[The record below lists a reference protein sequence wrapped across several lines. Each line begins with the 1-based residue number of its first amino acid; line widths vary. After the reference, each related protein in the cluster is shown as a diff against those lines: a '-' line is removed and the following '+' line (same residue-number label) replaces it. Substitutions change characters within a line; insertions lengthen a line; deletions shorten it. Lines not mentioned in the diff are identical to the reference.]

1 MADELKDEIEEFSQ
15 YQDHW
20 AETRNT
26 MLEDL
31 KFARL
36 GEQWDEKTRDDR
48 MRQGRPVLTINK
60 MPSFARQIV
69 NEARLNKPSIKIHPA
84 DDKADVKTAEVMNGL
99 IRNIEYCSN
108 AEVAYDTGLEYAVYC
123 GVGYF
128 RIDVEYSAF
137 DSFEQDLVIER
148 ITNPL
153 SVYGDINSTAAD
165 ASDWDKCW
173 ITEMVS
179 RESFELD
186 YPDADPVSFSGDYDE
201 SWTEE
206 DDIRLAE
213 RWVRNQE
220 ETDLLML
227 NNGEVLLQDDYEP
240 NKELLDSMGIVV
252 VNTRKTTQDKVTK
265 YLLTASEILDTT
277 EYPGKYIPIVPVY
290 GEEFTVEGKRYF
302 QSMFRHA
309 KDSQRM
315 FNYWRTNATELVAL
329 APKTPYIGKKGSFDS
344 DAANWATANTEN
356 HPYLEYE
363 GDITPERQ
371 PLPQIPVGA
380 LQEASSADMDM
391 KSIIGI
397 FDPGLGDNQK
407 SDMSGKAIHEWKVES
422 DTSNFHF
429 LDNLSRSM
437 RYAGRVLLDL
447 IPHVYN
453 EQRIIRIMGSDGE
466 PENVPIGQQY
476 ESEGQS
482 RVNDFSA
489 GKYDLTVQTGPS
501 FTTRRQEALKTM
513 QSMVASA
520 PGLMQ
525 VVGDLIA
532 KNMDWDGADEIAK
545 RLKAMLPPQ
554 VAALENMQDIPEEA
568 RAFVANAQGQLQ
580 QMQQTI
586 QQKDTQLAEYDQATK
601 QLQLRLESKEGEL
614 QIKGDAN
621 AIKLEIAQLQ
631 ESNKEDMTILKGEI
645 EKQIVVLK
653 DQLEPIVHLYAEA
666 G

>member
-36 GEQWDEKTRDDR
+36 GEQWDENTRDDR

-123 GVGYF
+123 GIGYF

-165 ASDWDKCW
+165 ASDWDTCW

-363 GDITPERQ
+363 GDIPPQRQ